1 MFYIRVDNKNRWFKW
16 IPAVQW
22 ALFRRRFEPLP
33 SLTKRGLTL
42 QVKNDNP
49 SSREEKVAKQET
61 VSSSQTLQEH
71 SVDIDA

>member
-1 MFYIRVDNKNRWFKW
+1 MDISSSVGTFSEKVRTS
-16 IPAVQW
+16 Q
-22 ALFRRRFEPLP
+22 P

-42 QVKNDNP
+42 QIKNDKP
-49 SSREEKVAKQET
+49 SSSEEKVAKQET

>member
-1 MFYIRVDNKNRWFKW
+1 MDASNSVGTFPEKVRTS
-16 IPAVQW
+16 Q
-22 ALFRRRFEPLP
+22 P

-61 VSSSQTLQEH
+61 VSSSQPFQEH
-71 SVDIDA
+71 SVDINA

>member
-1 MFYIRVDNKNRWFKW
+1 MDTSSSVGTFSEKVRTS
-16 IPAVQW
+16 Q
-22 ALFRRRFEPLP
+22 P

-42 QVKNDNP
+42 QVKNENP

-71 SVDIDA
+71 SLDINA

>member
-1 MFYIRVDNKNRWFKW
+1 MDTSSLVSTFLEKVRTS
-16 IPAVQW
+16 Q
-22 ALFRRRFEPLP
+22 P

-49 SSREEKVAKQET
+49 SSREEKVAKQEM

-71 SVDIDA
+71 SVDINAYICRGLPIFFT

>member
-1 MFYIRVDNKNRWFKW
+1 MDTSSSVGSFLEKVRTS
-16 IPAVQW
+16 Q
-22 ALFRRRFEPLP
+22 P

-61 VSSSQTLQEH
+61 VPSSQTLQEH
-71 SVDIDA
+71 SVDINA

>member
-1 MFYIRVDNKNRWFKW
+1 MDTSSSVGTFLEKVRTS
-16 IPAVQW
+16 Q
-22 ALFRRRFEPLP
+22 P

-49 SSREEKVAKQET
+49 SSREEKVAKQEM

-71 SVDIDA
+71 SVDINA

>member
-1 MFYIRVDNKNRWFKW
+1 MNTSSSVGSFSEKVRTS
-16 IPAVQW
+16 Q
-22 ALFRRRFEPLP
+22 P

-49 SSREEKVAKQET
+49 LSREGKVTKQEM
-61 VSSSQTLQEH
+61 VFSSQTLQEH

>member
-1 MFYIRVDNKNRWFKW
+1 MDTSSLVGSFSEKVRTS
-16 IPAVQW
+16 Q
-22 ALFRRRFEPLP
+22 P

-49 SSREEKVAKQET
+49 LSREGKVAKQEM
-61 VSSSQTLQEH
+61 VFSSQTLQEH

>member
-1 MFYIRVDNKNRWFKW
+1 MDTSSSVGTFLEKVRTS
-16 IPAVQW
+16 Q
-22 ALFRRRFEPLP
+22 P

-61 VSSSQTLQEH
+61 LSSSQTLQEH
-71 SVDIDA
+71 SVDINA

>member
-1 MFYIRVDNKNRWFKW
+1 MYTSSSVGIFSEKVRTS
-16 IPAVQW
+16 Q
-22 ALFRRRFEPLP
+22 P

-49 SSREEKVAKQET
+49 SSREEKVAKQEM

-71 SVDIDA
+71 SVDINA

>member
-1 MFYIRVDNKNRWFKW
+1 MDTSSSVGSFSEKVRTS
-16 IPAVQW
+16 Q
-22 ALFRRRFEPLP
+22 P

>member
-1 MFYIRVDNKNRWFKW
+1 MDTSSSVGTFSEK
-16 IPAVQW
+16 
-22 ALFRRRFEPLP
+22 FRTSQP

-71 SVDIDA
+71 SVDINA

>member
-1 MFYIRVDNKNRWFKW
+1 MDTSGSVGTFLEKVRTS
-16 IPAVQW
+16 Q
-22 ALFRRRFEPLP
+22 P
-33 SLTKRGLTL
+33 SLSKRGLTL

-71 SVDIDA
+71 SVDINA

>member
-1 MFYIRVDNKNRWFKW
+1 MDTSSSVGSFSEKVRTS
-16 IPAVQW
+16 Q
-22 ALFRRRFEPLP
+22 P

-49 SSREEKVAKQET
+49 LSRVGKVAKQEM
-61 VSSSQTLQEH
+61 VFSSQTLQEH

>member
-1 MFYIRVDNKNRWFKW
+1 MDTSSSVGSFSEKVRTS
-16 IPAVQW
+16 Q
-22 ALFRRRFEPLP
+22 P

-49 SSREEKVAKQET
+49 SSKEEKVAKQEM
-61 VSSSQTLQEH
+61 VFSLQTLQEH

>member
-1 MFYIRVDNKNRWFKW
+1 MDTSSSVGTFSEKVRTS
-16 IPAVQW
+16 Q
-22 ALFRRRFEPLP
+22 P

-49 SSREEKVAKQET
+49 SSREEKVAKQEM

-71 SVDIDA
+71 SVDINA

>member
-1 MFYIRVDNKNRWFKW
+1 MDTSSSVGTFSEKVRTS
-16 IPAVQW
+16 Q
-22 ALFRRRFEPLP
+22 P

-42 QVKNDNP
+42 EVKNDNP

-71 SVDIDA
+71 SVDINA

>member
-1 MFYIRVDNKNRWFKW
+1 MDTSSLVSTFLEKVRTS
-16 IPAVQW
+16 Q
-22 ALFRRRFEPLP
+22 P

-49 SSREEKVAKQET
+49 SSREGKVAKQET

-71 SVDIDA
+71 SVDINA